1 MKKYS
6 KRIVTL
12 VILLN
17 VAFAIAVLYLFYY
30 TGNEPTTLIQFWFG
44 FTTVELWS
52 LAGIK
57 KREIRKDEVEIVA
70 LNEMFAQT
78 NNEDLRGD

>member
-6 KRIVTL
+6 KKIVAWII
-12 VILLN
+12 ILN
-17 VAFAIAVLYLFYY
+17 TIFAITVLYIFFRI
-30 TGNEPTTLIQFWFG
+30 GNEPTTLIQFWFG

-57 KREIRKDEVEIVA
+57 KKEIKKEENENISF
-70 LNEMFAQT
+70 NEMF
-78 NNEDLRGD
+78 NNEDMRGD